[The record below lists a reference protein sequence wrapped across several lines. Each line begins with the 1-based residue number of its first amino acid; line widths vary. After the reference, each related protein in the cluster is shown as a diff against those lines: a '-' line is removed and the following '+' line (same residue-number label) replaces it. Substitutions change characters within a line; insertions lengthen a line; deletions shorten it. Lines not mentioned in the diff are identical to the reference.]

1 MICIFLNINSQNK
14 LLALFADIA
23 GTVSVTDVQVSLAKS
38 LETSVH
44 FNFAYGGCWCLSKMI
59 SKLSNFKKQMTDL
72 C

>member
-1 MICIFLNINSQNK
+1 MYFLNINSQNK

-23 GTVSVTDVQVSLAKS
+23 GSVSVTDFQVSLAKS

-44 FNFAYGGCWCLSKMI
+44 LNFAYGGCCCRSKMI
-59 SKLSNFKKQMTDL
+59 SKLSNFKKQMMDL